1 MKKAWKNFVRSFKP
15 SYSVVFTM
23 YHVIPGAPVQR
34 KAQRH
39 DFEKGEF
46 DKARTMYDKLV
57 NKTSELKM
65 APAEVF
71 LVKGKKKV
79 VQRQQFGPV
88 KELRQFKMSA

>member
-1 MKKAWKNFVRSFKP
+1 MKKAWKNLVRSFKP
-15 SYSVVFTM
+15 TYSVVFTM
-23 YHVIPGAPVQR
+23 YHVIPGSPVQR

-46 DKARTMYDKLV
+46 AKARTMYDKLV
-57 NKTSELKM
+57 HKTSELKM

-79 VQRQQFGPV
+79 VQKQQFGPV
-88 KELRQFKMSA
+88 KDLRQFKMSA